1 MGKIFD
7 ALEKSK
13 KKVQNSTATEKRPD
27 DDAKSMHKKQGS
39 AIEDKVVSLKKK
51 PDVPSRK
58 ALNKETNRRDKK
70 QASPP
75 VAREVKY
82 NGNKI
87 DKHLVALL
95 KPRAFEAEQF
105 KMLRTNLMFPV
116 SGKSPRSIIVT
127 SAAPSE
133 GKSFVAANLAV
144 TIAQNIQEHV
154 LLIDSDI
161 RKPCIHKR
169 FGYSDVPGL
178 SEHLSEGTPISSLL
192 LKTEINKLSILPAGK
207 PPHNPSELLTSQKM
221 LRLLGEVRDRYHDR
235 YVIIDTP
242 PPKLTAET
250 SAMSRKVDGV
260 LLVVEYGGTP
270 REMVSD
276 LVELIGKEKILGII
290 FNKHHMALQGYYG
303 FGKYGK
309 YGKYYGS

>member
-13 KKVQNSTATEKRPD
+13 KKSMNSGSIEQHADSNKKKIREKQD
-27 DDAKSMHKKQGS
+27 NLS
-39 AIEDKVVSLKKK
+39 EDKVVSLKKR
-51 PDVPSRK
+51 PVTASPK
-58 ALNKETNRRDKK
+58 ALEEKTNQGDEKQIASSVVKK
-70 QASPP
+70 
-75 VAREVKY
+75 VKY
-82 NGNKI
+82 NGNKM

-95 KPRAFEAEQF
+95 KPGAFEAEQF

-133 GKSFVAANLAV
+133 GKSFVAANLAI

-169 FGYSDVPGL
+169 FGFGDVPGL
-178 SEHLSEGTPISSLL
+178 SEHLTEGVPLSSLL
-192 LKTEINKLSILPAGK
+192 LKTEVNKLSILPAGK

-221 LRLLGEVRDRYHDR
+221 LRLLGEVRDRYNDR

-260 LLVVEYGGTP
+260 LLVVEYGVTP
-270 REMVSD
+270 REMVAD
-276 LVELIGKEKILGII
+276 LVELIGKEKTLGII
-290 FNKHHMALQGYYG
+290 FNKHHMILQGYYG

-309 YGKYYGS
+309 YGKYYGA